1 MLLFSVVIFV
11 TLYPNLAFVHRNAI
25 SISNSTPN
33 PPAPSSVFVKELSV
47 NDNNMSKNNNANI
60 RTAHPLPQATIKTHA
75 LALKTTTSQKQLPS
89 KSNISNQRVSLP
101 IGYNHNINNYTHAL
115 TKSPIQ
121 NTNNFSLS
129 QQSSI
134 GKSLSNGNSRTRE
147 ELASVPISSNN
158 NTSNIQINSHLAD
171 VPHHVVM
178 PTKTTTTTTSK
189 NNTSIVHKTIASTQI
204 PNFNDDSTKIYYESS
219 TVSTKSQLQQQ
230 QQEQK
235 LKSTTQPNLDSLPL
249 ITANAGPDQKIKE
262 GKKVTLHGTGSDS
275 SSSNTDQLI
284 FLWNQISGKSVKLHH
299 IDTAKAKFKAPHVTK
314 TTKLGF
320 QLIVYDSS
328 GNSSSDTVNII
339 VKSHKLSHSHKHRQ

>member
-1 MLLFSVVIFV
+1 MLLFSVVLFV
-11 TLYPNLAFVHRNAI
+11 TLYHNLAFVHRNAI
-25 SISNSTPN
+25 SISNPTPN
-33 PPAPSSVFVKELSV
+33 PPTPSSVFVKELSV

-75 LALKTTTSQKQLPS
+75 LALKTTSQKRLAS

-101 IGYNHNINNYTHAL
+101 IGNNHNINNYTL
-115 TKSPIQ
+115 TKSPTQ

-147 ELASVPISSNN
+147 KLANLPISNNNNN
-158 NTSNIQINSHLAD
+158 NTSNIQINSHLAV
-171 VPHHVVM
+171 VPHHVVI
-178 PTKTTTTTTSK
+178 PTKTTAATSK
-189 NNTSIVHKTIASTQI
+189 NNTGIVHKTIASTQI

-230 QQEQK
+230 QQEQE
-235 LKSTTQPNLDSLPL
+235 LKSITQPNLDSLSL
-249 ITANAGPDQKIKE
+249 ITANAGPDQKIEE
-262 GKKVTLHGTGSDS
+262 GKKVTLHGAGSDS
-275 SSSNTDQLI
+275 SSSSSTDQLN

-299 IDTAKAKFKAPHVTK
+299 TDTAKAKFKAPHVTK

>member
-1 MLLFSVVIFV
+1 MLLFSIIIFV
-11 TLYPNLAFVHRNAI
+11 TLYHNLAFVHRNAI
-25 SISNSTPN
+25 SISNPAPN

-75 LALKTTTSQKQLPS
+75 LALKTTSQKQLAS

-147 ELASVPISSNN
+147 ELASVPISSSNNN
-158 NTSNIQINSHLAD
+158 NTSNIQINSHLAV
-171 VPHHVVM
+171 VPHHVVI
-178 PTKTTTTTTSK
+178 PTKTTIATSK
-189 NNTSIVHKTIASTQI
+189 NNTGIVHKTIASTQI

-219 TVSTKSQLQQQ
+219 TVKTKKSQLRQQ

-262 GKKVTLHGTGSDS
+262 GKKVTLHGAGID
-275 SSSNTDQLI
+275 SNTDQLN

-299 IDTAKAKFKAPHVTK
+299 TDTAKAKFKAPHVKK

-320 QLIVYDSS
+320 QLAVYDSS

-339 VKSHKLSHSHKHRQ
+339 VKSHKHSHNHKHRQ